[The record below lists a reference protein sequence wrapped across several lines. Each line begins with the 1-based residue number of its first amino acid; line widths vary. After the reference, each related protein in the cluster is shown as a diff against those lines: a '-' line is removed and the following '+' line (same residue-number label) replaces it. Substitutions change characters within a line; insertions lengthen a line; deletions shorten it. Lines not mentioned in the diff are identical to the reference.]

1 MPILQTKIDKHGK
14 VIDKIELFKK
24 KNIKTL
30 VYSLYMKHIVL
41 VLLSVCAIALTSC
54 GGSKKVGYNKNGMN
68 VIGEMHISNNG
79 KTSYNNSNKPSTS
92 TSSNKYSSANASS
105 LEKKFGV
112 SITSKDN
119 KALYAEIA
127 EWLGTPY
134 RYGGTS
140 KSGVDCSGFVYSVY
154 KAVYGRAL
162 TRQSSGMLNN
172 DCKAISKGELR
183 EGDLIFFRTDGK
195 KSSVPNHVAI
205 YLKDNKFAH
214 ASSSKGVVVADL
226 TSDYYIKTY
235 LTGGRVK

>member
-1 MPILQTKIDKHGK
+1 
-14 VIDKIELFKK
+14 
-24 KNIKTL
+24 
-30 VYSLYMKHIVL
+30 MKHIL
-41 VLLSVCAIALTSC
+41 LLLLSVSTILLTSC

-79 KTSYNNSNKPSTS
+79 KTSYNGNSGKTS
-92 TSSNKYSSANASS
+92 TTTSSDKYSSVNASS
-105 LEKKFGV
+105 LEQKFGV

-134 RYGGTS
+134 RYGGNS
-140 KSGVDCSGFVYSVY
+140 KSGVDCSGFVYAVY
-154 KAVYGRAL
+154 KAVYGRTL
-162 TRQSSGMLNN
+162 TRQSAGMLTN

-195 KSSVPNHVAI
+195 KSSTPNHVAI

-214 ASSSKGVVVADL
+214 ASSSKGVVVANL
-226 TSDYYIKTY
+226 TSDYYVKTY